1 MGSVGV
7 SALMVGTALLVVFAL
22 ATTSIDHQLV
32 SSLDQIEES
41 SGSLPDV
48 RINNIDN
55 IEIAIVGVQINN
67 PGSDLGCP
75 CEIYAS
81 LNNGLNNGGTVAHLF
96 GATFTLNAGQVDSV
110 TEITNHGSYLYSDLA
125 SLTLH
130 TNATD
135 QSGTGTAVL
144 PTFNLVT
151 KTVVYA
157 TVENIGVT
165 TINPEESWVLF
176 DGSNPVQMSSLIA
189 FDDGPENHLSVNA
202 STDFSMFYPG
212 DVFVLQHI
220 MDSDLV
226 ADKYEQV
233 SIFVDGVQTA
243 MAVS

>member
-22 ATTSIDHQLV
+22 ATTSIDHQLA

-41 SGSLPDV
+41 SESLPNV
-48 RINNIDN
+48 RINTIEN
-55 IEIAIVGVQINN
+55 IEIAIVGVEINTF
-67 PGSDLGCP
+67 GADLSCP

-81 LNNGLNNGGTVAHLF
+81 LDNGVTVAHLF
-96 GATFTLNAGQVDSV
+96 GATFSLDVGNQVDSV
-110 TEITNHGSYLYSDLA
+110 TEILNHGSYLYSDLA

-135 QSGTGTAVL
+135 TSGTASAVF

-165 TINPEESWVLF
+165 MITPEESWVLF

-212 DVFVLQHI
+212 DIFVLQHI

-226 ADKYEQV
+226 TDKYEQV
-233 SIFVDGVQTA
+233 SIFMDGIQTA
-243 MAVS
+243 MAVP

>member
-22 ATTSIDHQLV
+22 ATTSIDHQLA
-32 SSLDQIEES
+32 SSLNQIEES
-41 SGSLPDV
+41 SESLPNV
-48 RINNIDN
+48 RINTIEN
-55 IEIAIVGVQINN
+55 IEIAIVGVQINTA
-67 PGSDLGCP
+67 GSDLGCP

-81 LNNGLNNGGTVAHLF
+81 LDNGVTVAHLF
-96 GATFTLNAGQVDSV
+96 GATFSLNAGQVDSV
-110 TEITNHGSYLYSDLA
+110 TEILNHGSYLYSDLA

-135 QSGTGTAVL
+135 TSGTASAVF

-165 TINPEESWVLF
+165 TITPEESWVLF

-226 ADKYEQV
+226 TDKYEQV
-233 SIFVDGVQTA
+233 SIFVDGIQTA

>member
-22 ATTSIDHQLV
+22 ATTSIDHQLA

-41 SGSLPDV
+41 SESLPNV
-48 RINNIDN
+48 RINTIEN
-55 IEIAIVGVQINN
+55 IEIAIVGVQINT

-81 LNNGLNNGGTVAHLF
+81 LDNGVTVAHLF
-96 GATFTLNAGQVDSV
+96 GATFSLNAGQVDSV
-110 TEITNHGSYLYSDLA
+110 TEILNHGSYLYSDLA

-135 QSGTGTAVL
+135 TSGGAVF

-157 TVENIGVT
+157 TVENIGIT
-165 TINPEESWVLF
+165 TITPEESWVLF

-189 FDDGPENHLSVNA
+189 FGDGPENHLSVNA

-233 SIFVDGVQTA
+233 SIFVDGIQTA
-243 MAVS
+243 MAVP

>member
-22 ATTSIDHQLV
+22 ATTSIDHQLA

-41 SGSLPDV
+41 SESLPNV
-48 RINNIDN
+48 RINNIEN
-55 IEIAIVGVQINN
+55 IEIAIVGVQINTV
-67 PGSDLGCP
+67 GADIGCP

-81 LNNGLNNGGTVAHLF
+81 LDGGATEAHLF
-96 GATFTLNAGQVDSV
+96 GATFSLNAGQVDSV
-110 TEITNHGSYLYSDLA
+110 TEILNHGSYLYSDLA
-125 SLTLH
+125 DLSLHADVSSST
-130 TNATD
+130 
-135 QSGTGTAVL
+135 SE
-144 PTFNLVT
+144 PTFIPVT

-176 DGSNPVQMSSLIA
+176 DGSNPVQMSSRIA

-212 DVFVLQHI
+212 DIFVLQHI

-233 SIFVDGVQTA
+233 SIFVDGIQTA
-243 MAVS
+243 MAVP

>member
-22 ATTSIDHQLV
+22 ATTSIDHQLA

-41 SGSLPDV
+41 SESLPNV

-55 IEIAIVGVQINN
+55 IEIAIVGVQITSV
-67 PGSDLGCP
+67 GADISCP
-75 CEIYAS
+75 CKIYAS
-81 LNNGLNNGGTVAHLF
+81 LDGGATEAHLF
-96 GATFTLNAGQVDSV
+96 EATFSLNATNQVDSV
-110 TEITNHGSYLYSDLA
+110 TEILNHGSYLYTDLA
-125 SLTLH
+125 TLSLHADVSSST
-130 TNATD
+130 
-135 QSGTGTAVL
+135 SE
-144 PTFNLVT
+144 PTFIPVT

-176 DGSNPVQMSSLIA
+176 DGSNPVQMSSRIA

-220 MDSDLV
+220 TDSDSA

-233 SIFVDGVQTA
+233 SIFVDGIQTA
-243 MAVS
+243 MAVP

>member
-22 ATTSIDHQLV
+22 ATTSIDHQLA

-41 SGSLPDV
+41 SESLPNV
-48 RINNIDN
+48 RINTIEN
-55 IEIAIVGVQINN
+55 IEIAIVGVEINTF
-67 PGSDLGCP
+67 GADLSCP

-81 LNNGLNNGGTVAHLF
+81 LDAGNSVAHLF
-96 GATFTLNAGQVDSV
+96 GATFSLDAGNQVDSV
-110 TEITNHGSYLYSDLA
+110 TEILNHGSYLYSDLA

-135 QSGTGTAVL
+135 TSGTASAVF

-165 TINPEESWVLF
+165 SITPEESWVLF
-176 DGSNPVQMSSLIA
+176 DGSNTVQMSSLIT

-233 SIFVDGVQTA
+233 SMFVDGIQTA
-243 MAVS
+243 MAVP

>member
-22 ATTSIDHQLV
+22 ATTSIDHQLA

-41 SGSLPDV
+41 SESLPNV
-48 RINNIDN
+48 RINTIEN
-55 IEIAIVGVQINN
+55 IEIAIVGVEINTF
-67 PGSDLGCP
+67 GADLSCP

-81 LNNGLNNGGTVAHLF
+81 LDNGVTAAHLF
-96 GATFTLNAGQVDSV
+96 GATFSLDVGNQVDSV
-110 TEITNHGSYLYSDLA
+110 TEILNHGSYLYSDLA

-130 TNATD
+130 TNASST
-135 QSGTGTAVL
+135 SANL
-144 PTFNLVT
+144 PTFRMVT

-165 TINPEESWVLF
+165 TITPEESWVLF

-233 SIFVDGVQTA
+233 SIFVDGIQTA
-243 MAVS
+243 MAVP

>member
-81 LNNGLNNGGTVAHLF
+81 LDGGNSVAHLF

-110 TEITNHGSYLYSDLA
+110 TEITNHGSYLYGDLA

-189 FDDGPENHLSVNA
+189 FDDGPEDHLAVNA

-233 SIFVDGVQTA
+233 SIFVDGIQTA
-243 MAVS
+243 MAVP